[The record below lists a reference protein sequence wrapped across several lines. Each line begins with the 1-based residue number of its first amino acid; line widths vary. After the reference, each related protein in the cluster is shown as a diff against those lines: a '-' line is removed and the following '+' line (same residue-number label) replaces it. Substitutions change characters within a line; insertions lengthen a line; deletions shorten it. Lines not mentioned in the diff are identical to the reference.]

1 MHRPPGLPFEHLD
14 TPCLIVDMDAYESNL
29 QVVADTYRDTPT
41 KMRAHTKNL
50 KSPFLA
56 QMQINIGGTVGGVCV
71 AKVSEAEVMVQNGI
85 TDILIP
91 NQVVTDDKLIR
102 LCGLARRGDI
112 KVCVDDPE
120 NVRAISRVAESTDT
134 TIGILV
140 EVDTSM
146 GRAGVRHPQQGVE
159 IAKLTN
165 DLPNLRFMGRDE
177 PPARG
182 RLAYGRGVHRVR
194 HTTHKHVSGRQ
205 GRHRGRGH

>member
-1 MHRPPGLPFEHLD
+1 MDRYAPSPGTPVEQLD

-91 NQVVTDDKLIR
+91 NQVVTDDKLVR

-112 KVCVDDPE
+112 KVCVDDPD

-146 GRAGVRHPQQGVE
+146 GRAGVRHPQQGV
-159 IAKLTN
+159 
-165 DLPNLRFMGRDE
+165 RD
-177 PPARG
+177 
-182 RLAYGRGVHRVR
+182 
-194 HTTHKHVSGRQ
+194 RQ
-205 GRHRGRGH
+205 ADERPS